1 MAKTPIQD
9 PRDPRRPAAP
19 ARVLPAEPEP
29 RSRVPRPPIAVPL
42 AEAVSLE
49 PASKA
54 KPLPPVE
61 AAEPPAQP
69 GPASVF
75 PAVVDP
81 KPEAVVITCG
91 DPRFQSAFRQFIEG
105 ALGLTP
111 GTYIPFT
118 VAGGAGVFAR
128 PDTLPKEFKFMRDR
142 IELLKRRFGSLKRVI
157 GISHED
163 CAYYQELSQK
173 AAWLG
178 KPFHAHLP
186 REDMKLVAQ
195 VYARSLAHLG
205 MPLEI
210 YYAQFVAGDPARVVI
225 DRVE

>member
-1 MAKTPIQD
+1 MTRNQIHEHRGQLGQTSPQA
-9 PRDPRRPAAP
+9 
-19 ARVLPAEPEP
+19 VL
-29 RSRVPRPPIAVPL
+29 
-42 AEAVSLE
+42 
-49 PASKA
+49 
-54 KPLPPVE
+54 
-61 AAEPPAQP
+61 AAEPQPRPQSPPGPIVAPPVKADSAPPPSSNP
-69 GPASVF
+69 GPANVF
-75 PAVVDP
+75 PGIVDP
-81 KPEAVVITCG
+81 KPEAIVITCS
-91 DPRFQSAFRQFIEG
+91 DPRFHSAFRQFVEG
-105 ALGLTP
+105 SLGLTP

-163 CAYYQELSQK
+163 CAYYQELRQK

-205 MPLEI
+205 MPLEM
-210 YYAQFVAGDPARVVI
+210 YYAHFVEGDPARVVI
-225 DRVE
+225 DRVA